1 MARVPLRRCLLAAAV
16 ATAPIACG
24 DNLPPPDDVAQVGL
38 ERVWRSDDAP
48 GCTIASPLMVES
60 RGDQVLLAA
69 LASGDV
75 IATSPED
82 GSEVFRLT
90 LPAPPGQVP
99 HIAATP
105 GLFGSRVVVPYMLR
119 DADSGDRMDHAMAVI
134 DLEARNFDGDF
145 PVFFL
150 AASIPASDESGAVEF
165 LPAHAYSR
173 AAVPVAHPAGSTHGL
188 AYVAFG
194 NLQDI
199 QPWHGWLF
207 EIDLDAWAAGG
218 EPVSAVFLAT
228 PETDCGPD
236 GESGSSDMICGG
248 GIWSPPGPTLF
259 DRGGGDFE
267 LYVATGNGQLDLGRR
282 DYANSVLRVGRGLAF
297 DPACDPE
304 ACADFD
310 PIDPALDCAES
321 CRDQFIPR
329 LRPGDPPFDPPD
341 GRCDGKTFFECYALL
356 DWDLGANT
364 PARVAVPGG
373 DDVLAVPAKDG
384 GVYLVDA
391 EHLGTMYDRIQL
403 TAICGGGGG
412 STCSA
417 NWAGSMV
424 TVPVATQV
432 DGVPTV
438 VIPTFIFDESNPAG
452 LVALQIVRGDDGSP
466 RWRKLWQAP
475 SFSSAEAIARFR
487 GHVGRVALVT
497 IAGAE
502 YAALVDP
509 GDEHTTDGLL
519 YLVRMSDG
527 AIAERAELDGPGRKY
542 TLPVVRGETLF
553 VSSCDSE
560 DGASHLEAW
569 RPR

>member
-1 MARVPLRRCLLAAAV
+1 MARVPLRRCLLAAAF
-16 ATAPIACG
+16 AAAPIACG
-24 DNLPPPDDVAQVGL
+24 DNLPRADQAPALGL
-38 ERVWRSDDAP
+38 ERAWRSPDLP
-48 GCTIASPLMVES
+48 GCTIASPLLVES
-60 RGDQVLLAA
+60 RGQEVLLAA

-75 IATSPED
+75 VATSSAD
-82 GSEVFRLT
+82 GSEVFRVNLT
-90 LPAPPGQVP
+90 AAAGRTT

-105 GLFGSRVVVPYMLR
+105 GVFGSRVVIPYMVLQSDTGER
-119 DADSGDRMDHAMAVI
+119 VAHRVVVLDLETRALASSFPPLTLTASVPASDDSGEV
-134 DLEARNFDGDF
+134 E
-145 PVFFL
+145 FL
-150 AASIPASDESGAVEF
+150 AAN
-165 LPAHAYSR
+165 AYSR
-173 AAVPVAHPAGSTHGL
+173 SAVPVAHPAGSTFGL

-218 EPVSAVFLAT
+218 ERISAVLLAT
-228 PETDCGPD
+228 PETDCGPP

-259 DRGGGDFE
+259 ERDDGFE

-310 PIDPALDCAES
+310 PIDPAPDCMES
-321 CRDQFIPR
+321 CRDEFIPR
-329 LRPGDPPFDPPD
+329 LLPGDPPFDPPD

-373 DDVLAVPAKDG
+373 PDVLVVPAKDG
-384 GVYLVDA
+384 GLYLVDA
-391 EHLGTMYDRIQL
+391 DHLGTLHDRIQL
-403 TAICGGGGG
+403 TAICGSGGG
-412 STCSA
+412 SCSA
-417 NWAGSMV
+417 NWAGTMV
-424 TVPVATQV
+424 TVPVAT
-432 DGVPTV
+432 TV
-438 VIPTFIFDESNPAG
+438 KGLATVLVPTFIFDEVNPAG
-452 LVALQIVRGDDGSP
+452 LVALQIIRDGGGAP
-466 RWRKLWQAP
+466 HWRKLWEAP
-475 SFSSAEAIARFR
+475 PFSSPEAIDRFR
-487 GHVGRVALVT
+487 GHVGRVALWS
-497 IAGAE
+497 IAGTE

-509 GDEHTTDGLL
+509 GPENTTDGIL
-519 YLVRMSDG
+519 YLVRVADG

-542 TLPVVRGETLF
+542 TLPLARGDTLY
-553 VSSCDSE
+553 VASCDAE
-560 DGASHLEAW
+560 NGASHLEAW